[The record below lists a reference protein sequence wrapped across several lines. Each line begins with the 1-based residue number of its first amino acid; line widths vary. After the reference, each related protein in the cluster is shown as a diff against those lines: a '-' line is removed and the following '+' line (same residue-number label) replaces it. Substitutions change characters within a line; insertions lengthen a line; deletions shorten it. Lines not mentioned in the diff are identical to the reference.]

1 MGLYSRTRQQ
11 QLVNFRRVI
20 SDVYEGR
27 LFVSGAAAAC
37 DLEVINLCTKAT
49 RAVVLYLAAERAVL
63 LGQAVCFPATAEVSS
78 SSSNTGA
85 CRS

>member
-37 DLEVINLCTKAT
+37 DLQVS
-49 RAVVLYLAAERAVL
+49 RSQPVAAK
-63 LGQAVCFPATAEVSS
+63 PAAAQLQSPTYPS
-78 SSSNTGA
+78 
-85 CRS
+85 